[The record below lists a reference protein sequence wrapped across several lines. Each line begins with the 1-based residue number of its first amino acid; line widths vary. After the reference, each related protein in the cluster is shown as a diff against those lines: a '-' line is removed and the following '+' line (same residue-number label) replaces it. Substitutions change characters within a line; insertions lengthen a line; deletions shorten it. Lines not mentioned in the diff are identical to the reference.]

1 MSTVQRA
8 PRLAPPAVPA
18 ARTAPVRRTP
28 LRAVPT
34 GAGIGA
40 RRAARGPFVLLV
52 GLLLSAGLIGLLL
65 LNTALGQGSF
75 ALHDLNRRADQ
86 LDDQAQALQRQ
97 LAKAESPAQLAVR
110 AQALG
115 MVPSENPAF
124 VRAADGKVLGVPKPG
139 QAPPAT
145 AAPQSAAPKSAA
157 PKSAAPKSAAP
168 KSAAPKSAAPKSS
181 APKKSA
187 PSNGS
192 TKPAATGASSAT
204 GGSSTGTLG

>member
-28 LRAVPT
+28 LRTVPT

-97 LAKAESPAQLAVR
+97 LAKAESPAQLAAR
-110 AQALG
+110 AHALG

-145 AAPQSAAPKSAA
+145 ATPKSSS
-157 PKSAAPKSAAP
+157 PKSTAAQSSSPKS
-168 KSAAPKSAAPKSS
+168 SSPKSS
-181 APKKSA
+181 AAKKSA

-204 GGSSTGTLG
+204 SGSSTGTLG

>member
-28 LRAVPT
+28 LRTVPT

-75 ALHDLNRRADQ
+75 ALHDLNHRADQ

-97 LAKAESPAQLAVR
+97 LAKAESPAQLAAR
-110 AQALG
+110 ARALG

-124 VRAADGKVLGVPKPG
+124 VRAADGTVLGVPKPG
-139 QAPPAT
+139 QAPPA
-145 AAPQSAAPKSAA
+145 SATPKSAA

-168 KSAAPKSAAPKSS
+168 KSAAPKSA